1 MREDFRTTA
10 SPAFERG
17 LRELGGIPRTSILIE
32 YRYAE
37 GKPERLPCLA
47 VELIRFPVA
56 VIVARL
62 APGRQGGAAGH
73 SS

>member
-1 MREDFRTTA
+1 MREDSGLLRA
-10 SPAFERG
+10 PAFERG
-17 LRELGGIPRTSILIE
+17 LRELGWIPRTSILIE

-37 GKPERLPCLA
+37 GKPERLPRLA
-47 VELIRFPVA
+47 VELIRFPVT